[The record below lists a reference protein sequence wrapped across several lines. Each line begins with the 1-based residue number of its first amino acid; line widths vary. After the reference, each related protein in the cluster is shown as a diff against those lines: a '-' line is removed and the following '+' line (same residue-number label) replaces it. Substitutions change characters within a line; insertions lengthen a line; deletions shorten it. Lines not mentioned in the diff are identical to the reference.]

1 MGPTAS
7 HLDVYQRT
15 PNLALPMGKRDL
27 SKEEQ
32 DALKP
37 LYPKIHNLRELCF
50 AGFDYDLLE
59 RDTVSS
65 QVTTAYDSSANTI
78 CSSTIPK
85 KSERHTLRSSGS
97 KPDSVYGSAVTR
109 TTSQM

>member
-1 MGPTAS
+1 
-7 HLDVYQRT
+7 
-15 PNLALPMGKRDL
+15 MGKRDL

-59 RDTVSS
+59 RDTVCPP
-65 QVTTAYDSSANTI
+65 TI
-78 CSSTIPK
+78 IIYSST
-85 KSERHTLRSSGS
+85 R
-97 KPDSVYGSAVTR
+97 
-109 TTSQM
+109 

>member
-1 MGPTAS
+1 MRVTNTTDQFQEMGPTAS
-7 HLDVYQRT
+7 QLDVYQRT

-37 LYPKIHNLRELCF
+37 LYPRIHALRELCF

-59 RDTVSS
+59 RDTVSPFFPCN
-65 QVTTAYDSSANTI
+65 NTM
-78 CSSTIPK
+78 C
-85 KSERHTLRSSGS
+85 
-97 KPDSVYGSAVTR
+97 
-109 TTSQM
+109 

>member
-65 QVTTAYDSSANTI
+65 TVLCCGEAS
-78 CSSTIPK
+78 C
-85 KSERHTLRSSGS
+85 
-97 KPDSVYGSAVTR
+97 
-109 TTSQM
+109 